1 MPSPTRRLPAAG
13 PPTPVTTARH
23 TSEALTNPAGI
34 TGTEFIR
41 RVLEDAD
48 ENVRSLVTEE

>member
-13 PPTPVTTARH
+13 PPTPVTAARH
-23 TSEALTNPAGI
+23 TSEASTNPAGI

-48 ENVRSLVTEE
+48 ENVRSLMTEE